1 MKTQTVL
8 PPTDH
13 DQTEAL
19 LQGLIAECHA
29 IIREAVLP
37 GIRETDDHHARRYYI
52 HSVTDLVE
60 SATKLGDAIG
70 RLRGTAPTPEVK
82 QRITVERIQRLSA
95 PEGEGG

>member
-19 LQGLIAECHA
+19 LQGLIAECQA
-29 IIREAVLP
+29 IIREAIVP
-37 GIRETDDHHARRYYI
+37 GIREASDPHDRRLCI

-60 SATKLGDAIG
+60 SATKLSDAIG
-70 RLRGTAPTPEVK
+70 RLRGNVPAPELR
-82 QRITVERIQRLSA
+82 QRITVEKIQRLSA
-95 PEGEGG
+95 SEGEGG

>member
-19 LQGLIAECHA
+19 LQGLIAECQA
-29 IIREAVLP
+29 IIRDAVLP
-37 GIRETDDHHARRYYI
+37 GIRDTDDHHHRRLYI

-60 SATKLGDAIG
+60 SATKLSDAIG
-70 RLRGTAPTPEVK
+70 RLRGTGPQPELR
-82 QRITVERIQRLSA
+82 QRITVERVQRLST